1 MEPTYLFTVII
12 GLLII
17 NHRFY
22 WKVNNRLKFKDHTPF
37 FIAHRGYKNNYPENT
52 LESYK
57 AAEEIGFKWVEL
69 DVVATKDG
77 HIMCTHNF
85 DLERETNGKGFFH
98 ELTVNAVNP
107 INVVDKNRKPTGI
120 MVPSLHSVFDELDIN
135 TMVNIEIKAPNA
147 LDLSTA
153 RAFNKILPSLPV
165 NRILLSSF
173 NPLVIAYL
181 RLTNRNLI
189 TGFLYQNLE
198 YEWFINWIHPSYI
211 HPRADL
217 INRTVLQ
224 YKQKRNVGVAA
235 WTVNGRH
242 AIDWCIGNNIDA
254 IITDR
259 SDIK

>member
-1 MEPTYLFTVII
+1 MEPTYLYIVII

-37 FIAHRGYKNNYPENT
+37 FIAHRGYKNNYPGNT

-85 DLERETNGKGFFH
+85 DLERETNGKGFLH
-98 ELTVNAVNP
+98 ELTANAVNP

-135 TMVNIEIKAPNA
+135 TMVNIEIKAPKA
-147 LDLSTA
+147 FDISTA
-153 RAFNKILPSLPV
+153 RAFNKILTSKIIKHVKNML
-165 NRILLSSF
+165 NHI
-173 NPLVIAYL
+173 NIA
-181 RLTNRNLI
+181 
-189 TGFLYQNLE
+189 
-198 YEWFINWIHPSYI
+198 
-211 HPRADL
+211 
-217 INRTVLQ
+217 
-224 YKQKRNVGVAA
+224 K
-235 WTVNGRH
+235 
-242 AIDWCIGNNIDA
+242 
-254 IITDR
+254 IIKHCKTQ
-259 SDIK
+259 